1 LFLGPRFTRS
11 RLIPGRLSRVR
22 ERSSAVRWSERKERG
37 ADLRGWV
44 YMRIEFLHGRP
55 LSPEELEII
64 RRQIEGGFEVIA
76 AVDDEIRGI
85 VARNWPHLLSKLP
98 PEED

>member
-1 LFLGPRFTRS
+1 LFPGPRITRS
-11 RLIPGRLSRVR
+11 RLISGRLSRVR
-22 ERSSAVRWSERKERG
+22 ECSSALQWSERKERG
-37 ADLRGWV
+37 ADSRGWV
-44 YMRIEFLHGRP
+44 YMRVESLHGRP

-85 VARNWPHLLSKLP
+85 VARNWPHLLAKLP
-98 PEED
+98 PQED